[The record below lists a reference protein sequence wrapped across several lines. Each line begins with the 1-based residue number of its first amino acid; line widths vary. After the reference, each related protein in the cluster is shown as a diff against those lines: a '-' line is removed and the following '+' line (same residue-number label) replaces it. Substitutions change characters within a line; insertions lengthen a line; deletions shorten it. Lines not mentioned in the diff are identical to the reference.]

1 MGDGPLDIS
10 VTVLIPTRNEEE
22 AIQETIRSVPN
33 NGWCKELDFLIIDA
47 DSRDRTRELAEA
59 EGAKVHIERRR
70 GYGRAY
76 KTGFQMAKGEVIV
89 TMDADCTYPGEEV
102 PALVRKLVEDDLD
115 WITCDRLSLAE
126 EGSMSGLHGF
136 GNWVLSTTAKVL
148 FWYGV
153 NDSQSGMWVFRK
165 SIFNDKRLRPRHDGM
180 PLSQEFKIRARRYL
194 DRGRTAEVS
203 VPYRKRVG
211 QAEINTWGDGLLN
224 LRFLFTHRLGLTKQI
239 TDWGPEE

>member
-1 MGDGPLDIS
+1 MQGARL
-10 VTVLIPTRNEEE
+10 
-22 AIQETIRSVPN
+22 
-33 NGWCKELDFLIIDA
+33 LIIDA

-76 KTGFQMAKGEVIV
+76 KTGFPMAKGEVIV

-115 WITCDRLSLAE
+115 WITCDRLNLAE

-194 DRGRTAEVS
+194 DREEPQKSASPTEKSAWDRPRST
-203 VPYRKRVG
+203 
-211 QAEINTWGDGLLN
+211 
-224 LRFLFTHRLGLTKQI
+224 LGAM
-239 TDWGPEE
+239 DF

>member
-76 KTGFQMAKGEVIV
+76 KTGFPMAKGEVIV

-126 EGSMSGLHGF
+126 EGVDVRAP
-136 GNWVLSTTAKVL
+136 WVRELGPVDNCESFVL
-148 FWYGV
+148 VRCKRFPKWNVGV
-153 NDSQSGMWVFRK
+153 S
-165 SIFNDKRLRPRHDGM
+165 
-180 PLSQEFKIRARRYL
+180 
-194 DRGRTAEVS
+194 EVDIQ
-203 VPYRKRVG
+203 RQTIEA
-211 QAEINTWGDGLLN
+211 QA
-224 LRFLFTHRLGLTKQI
+224 
-239 TDWGPEE
+239 

>member
-76 KTGFQMAKGEVIV
+76 KTGFPMAKGEVIV

-136 GNWVLSTTAKVL
+136 GNWVLSTTVL
-148 FWYGV
+148 VRCKRFPKWNVGV
-153 NDSQSGMWVFRK
+153 S
-165 SIFNDKRLRPRHDGM
+165 
-180 PLSQEFKIRARRYL
+180 
-194 DRGRTAEVS
+194 EVDIQ
-203 VPYRKRVG
+203 RQTIEA
-211 QAEINTWGDGLLN
+211 QA
-224 LRFLFTHRLGLTKQI
+224 
-239 TDWGPEE
+239 